1 MKKTILYLSVLTL
14 MISCGVKNKLTP
26 QDLSG
31 IWTEHW
37 EFDTINPDK
46 SVTYVDTLKLFT
58 KDNKLQ
64 ITCINNDLYVF
75 SDIQLKGN
83 QLTYTKENLVDPN
96 ERFFVYFTLLVNKKR
111 NECNGSIVNSVNEEN
126 KVSLKK
132 MQ

>member
-14 MISCGVKNKLTP
+14 MISCGVKNKLNP

-46 SVTYVDTLKLFT
+46 SVDYVDTLKLFT
-58 KDNKLQ
+58 KNNQLQ

-83 QLTYTKENLVDPN
+83 QLTYTKENLVDPS

>member
-1 MKKTILYLSVLTL
+1 MKKIVAYLGILTL
-14 MISCGVKNKLTP
+14 IISCGVKNKLTP

-64 ITCINNDLYVF
+64 ITCINNDLYLF

-83 QLTYTKENLVDPN
+83 KLTYTKENLVDRS
-96 ERFFVYFTLLVNKKR
+96 ERFFVYFTLQVNKMR
-111 NECNGSIVNSVNEEN
+111 NECNGSIINSVNETN
-126 KVSLKK
+126 NVSLKK
-132 MQ
+132 MY